1 MEGLHSRRSVTYQTS
16 DGGSQSR
23 QIEIDG
29 IKVEGALTIR
39 IMVTTLNNAKV
50 CISSWRNSSRS
61 GPLSST
67 FAQKACKRGDIKD
80 NRPSPCIFDSP
91 QGCH

>member
-23 QIEIDG
+23 QIEING
-29 IKVEGALTIR
+29 IEVEGAFTIR

-50 CISSWRNSSRS
+50 CIS
-61 GPLSST
+61 
-67 FAQKACKRGDIKD
+67 
-80 NRPSPCIFDSP
+80 
-91 QGCH
+91 